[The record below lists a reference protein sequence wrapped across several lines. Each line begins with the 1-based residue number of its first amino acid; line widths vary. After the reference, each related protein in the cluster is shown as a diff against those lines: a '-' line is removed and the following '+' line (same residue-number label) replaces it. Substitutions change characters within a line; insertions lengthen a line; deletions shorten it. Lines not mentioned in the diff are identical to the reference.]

1 MDKQLFVGVDIGG
14 TTVKIGFISEKGKVL
29 DKWEISTNLLD
40 GGKYIVPEIWSSVE
54 SKIKQLSYSL
64 SSIVGIGVG
73 APGFIDAEKG
83 FVHEAVNIGWKNF
96 ALAEAFKAYVTI
108 PVYVENDANTAVL
121 GENWVG
127 AGNQAD
133 NLIAI
138 TLGTGVGGGI
148 IANGRIL
155 NGANGMAGELGHMI
169 VEEDGARCNCGNQG
183 CLETI
188 TSATGIVRQALEKV
202 IEIPNST
209 LAEVYNKNGEIT
221 SKEIFDLAQEGD
233 VAAKSIVD
241 HTADVLGKVL
251 ANMGV
256 IINPSKVLIGGGVS
270 KAGDQLID
278 AIQFAFEK
286 HALPRVAEACSIKT
300 AQLGNDAGIIGAA
313 YLVYSSKNSTFF
325 T

>member
-1 MDKQLFVGVDIGG
+1 MVKHLLVGIDIGG
-14 TTVKIGFISEKGKVL
+14 TTVKIGFISEKGNIVL
-29 DKWEISTNLLD
+29 KWEVPTNLAD
-40 GGKYIVPEIWSSVE
+40 GGKHIVPEIWSSIE
-54 SKIKQLSYSL
+54 SKMEHLGYSV
-64 SSIVGIGVG
+64 SSIVGLGVG

-96 ALAEAFKAYVTI
+96 ALADAFKQYAKV
-108 PVYVENDANTAVL
+108 PVYVENDANIAVL

-169 VEEDGARCNCGNQG
+169 VEENGAPCNCGNQG

-188 TSATGIVRQALEKV
+188 TSATGIVRQALEKI
-202 IEIPNST
+202 IEIPHSK
-209 LAEVYNKNGEIT
+209 LAEAYNKNGEIT
-221 SKEIFDLAQEGD
+221 SKEIFELALEGD

-278 AIQFAFEK
+278 TIQYAFEK

-313 YLVYSSKNSTFF
+313 YLAYSSKNSTFF